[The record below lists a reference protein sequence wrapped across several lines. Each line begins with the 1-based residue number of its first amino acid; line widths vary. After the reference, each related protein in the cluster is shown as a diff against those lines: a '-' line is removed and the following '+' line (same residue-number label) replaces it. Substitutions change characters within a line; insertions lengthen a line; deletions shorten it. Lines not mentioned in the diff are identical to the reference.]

1 MTEDVLN
8 EVLTGTEDAFDAF
21 STPELI
27 VPPTPADAH
36 QGQITSVTLRRLE
49 NEKQTAI
56 ISVGL
61 SSRNVPLETSLDI
74 FVPKVYEEGGFS
86 AGFNPKDLP
95 EEEGNKQQTSYRM
108 GFANSDKTA
117 TIQRLVTN
125 PDSIAR
131 KAGRDPLQLGI
142 TKPHSLEEYVE
153 NLAKMLVGVDCIFLR
168 RPRGGDEVAFKN
180 QLRCADIISADEAEL
195 NPKRFRKYVCAWQQ

>member
-1 MTEDVLN
+1 MSD
-8 EVLTGTEDAFDAF
+8 EVMQDELTGVDDNVF
-21 STPELI
+21 STPELT

-36 QGQITSVTLRRLE
+36 QGTITSVSLRHLE
-49 NEKQTAI
+49 NEKRTAI
-56 ISVGL
+56 ISIGL
-61 SSRNVPLETSLDI
+61 TSRNVPLETSLDV
-74 FVPKVYEEGGFS
+74 FVPKWYEENGFEP
-86 AGFNPKDLP
+86 GFNPKDLP

-142 TKPHSLEEYVE
+142 TKPHSLEEYVA
-153 NLAKMLVGVDCIFLR
+153 NLEKMLVGVECIFLR

-180 QLRCADIISADEAEL
+180 QLRCADIIGADEFEL
-195 NPKRFRKYVCAWQQ
+195 NPKRLKRYVLAWQQ

>member
-1 MTEDVLN
+1 MTDDVMQ
-8 EVLTGTEDAFDAF
+8 EVTGVSEDAFE
-21 STPELI
+21 TPELV

-36 QGQITSVTLRRLE
+36 QGTITSVSLRHLE

-56 ISVGL
+56 ISIGL
-61 SSRNVPLETSLDI
+61 TSRNVPLETSLDV
-74 FVPKVYEEGGFS
+74 FVPKGYEENGFEP
-86 AGFNPKDLP
+86 GFNPKDLP

-142 TKPHSLEEYVE
+142 TKPHSLEEYVA
-153 NLAKMLVGVDCIFLR
+153 NLEKMLVGVECIFLR
-168 RPRGGDEVAFKN
+168 RPRGGEDVAFKN
-180 QLRCADIISADEAEL
+180 QLQCKDIVDASEAEL
-195 NPKRFRKYVCAWQQ
+195 NPKRFKKYVRAWEQ